1 MDSKEHPEAELN
13 RRKEMVRLADRGLGG
28 QGTLVAVMF
37 ELKDAID
44 LSREE
49 ATTLAK
55 TIKALNWWLLVF
67 TIAIFA
73 LTGVLAYI
81 AVKTFIQ

>member
-1 MDSKEHPEAELN
+1 MDDKEHAEAERN
-13 RRKEMVRLADRGLGG
+13 RRAEKVRLADRGLGG
-28 QGTLVAVMF
+28 QGGLVEVMF

-44 LSREE
+44 LGRKE

-55 TIKALNWWLLVF
+55 TINTLNRWLLAF